1 MREEFSM
8 ATARGEQSSNHA
20 GPQVADGK
28 VSTGD
33 QGWKSKLKLPP
44 KDNRIRTTDV
54 TNTKGN
60 EFEDFCLKREL
71 LMGIFEKGW
80 ESPSPIQE
88 ASIPIALTGRDIL
101 ARAKNGT
108 GKTGAYTIPILE
120 KCDPSRDEVQALVIV
135 PTRELA
141 LQTSQICIELSKH
154 LGIKVMVT
162 TGGTNLKDDI
172 MRLYDPVH
180 AIIATPGRILDLL
193 NKNLVKIGKCG
204 IMVLDEADKLL
215 SQDFKGMLDNIIHHL
230 PTDRQILLY
239 SATFPLTVEQFM
251 RKHLQNPYEINL
263 MDELTLKGV
272 TQYYAFVQEKQ
283 KVHCLNTLF
292 SKLQIN
298 QSIIFCNSTNRVE
311 LLAKKITEL
320 GYSCFYIHAKMN
332 QQHRNRVFHDFRQ
345 GLCRNLV
352 CSDLFTR
359 GIDIQAVNVVINF
372 DFPKHAETYL
382 HRIGRSGRYG
392 HLGVAINLITYE
404 DRFSLHKIEN
414 ELGTEIKPIPKVID
428 KALYVAEYHMSEADE
443 EQLKGK
449 ES

>member
-1 MREEFSM
+1 MNHTS
-8 ATARGEQSSNHA
+8 QSPHDLKENN
-20 GPQVADGK
+20 
-28 VSTGD
+28 D
-33 QGWKSKLKLPP
+33 QGWKSGLKVPP

-60 EFEDFCLKREL
+60 EFEDFCLKRDL

-88 ASIPIALTGRDIL
+88 ASIPIALTGRDVL

-108 GKTGAYTIPILE
+108 GKTGAYAIPILE
-120 KCDPSRDEVQALVIV
+120 RCDPSKDEVQAMCIV

-141 LQTSQICIELSKH
+141 LQTSQILIEIAKH
-154 LGIKVMVT
+154 LGAKVMVT

-172 MRLYDPVH
+172 MRLYEPVH
-180 AIIATPGRILDLL
+180 IVVATPGRILDLM
-193 NKNLVKIGKCG
+193 NKNLVKISKCG
-204 IMVLDEADKLL
+204 ILVLDEADKLL
-215 SQDFKGMLDNIIHHL
+215 SQDFKGMLDSIINHL
-230 PTDRQILLY
+230 PNDRQILLY

-251 RKHLQNPYEINL
+251 KKHLHNPYEINL

-298 QSIIFCNSTNRVE
+298 QSIIFCNSTQRVE
-311 LLAKKITEL
+311 LLAKKITEI

-392 HLGVAINLITYE
+392 HLGIAINLITYD
-404 DRFSLHKIEN
+404 DRFSLHKIES
-414 ELGTEIKPIPKVID
+414 ELGTEIKPIPKIID
-428 KALYVAEYHMSEADE
+428 KALYVAEYHSEPQDE
-443 EQLKGK
+443 DLHENASGGKKG
-449 ES
+449 